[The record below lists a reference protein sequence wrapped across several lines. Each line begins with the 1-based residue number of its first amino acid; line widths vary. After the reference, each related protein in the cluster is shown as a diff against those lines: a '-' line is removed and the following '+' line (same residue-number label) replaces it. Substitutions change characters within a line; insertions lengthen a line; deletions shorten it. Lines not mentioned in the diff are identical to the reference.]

1 MSSDVMAAQAWT
13 TNAELIADVARLYID
28 DQAHVLDPT
37 YERGTW
43 WNVWR
48 PANLTALCRRTDGTD
63 FRHLDYPD
71 GTFDV
76 AAYDPPYVCPGGRK
90 TSTLPG
96 FHDRYGMNEGGH
108 TDPLFSTPAELQQ
121 IINDGLTEMARIVC
135 PRGVVLVKCQDY
147 IWSGKLWIGTHHTL
161 THAIGLG
168 CELVD
173 RFEMITSP
181 RPQPTTNRDGSP
193 RRQVHARRNLS
204 TLLVLRTPK
213 VRSVQPALD
222 LGGAA

>member
-1 MSSDVMAAQAWT
+1 VTDAPVMAATRWA

-28 DQAHVLDPT
+28 DQALVLDPT
-37 YERGTW
+37 YENGTW

-48 PANLTALCRRTDGTD
+48 PTHLTTHHRAVDGTD
-63 FRHLDYPD
+63 FRNLACPD
-71 GTFDV
+71 HVFDV

-96 FHDRYGMNEGGH
+96 FHDRYGMAEGGH
-108 TDPLFSTPAELQQ
+108 TDPMFTTPAELQQ
-121 IINDGLTEMARIVC
+121 IINDGLTEMVRVVK
-135 PRGVVLVKCQDY
+135 PRGLVLVKCQDY
-147 IWSGKLWIGTHHTL
+147 IWSGRMWIGTHHTL
-161 THAIGLG
+161 THALTLG

-173 RFEMITSP
+173 RLEMITSP
-181 RPQPTTNRDGSP
+181 RPQPSTNRDGSP

-213 VRSVQPALD
+213 AAPTQGAL
-222 LGGAA
+222 L

>member
-1 MSSDVMAAQAWT
+1 MSTATDTPPAPVMAATRWA

-28 DQAHVLDPT
+28 DQAAVLDPT

-48 PANLTALCRRTDGTD
+48 PQNLTALHRSVDGTD
-63 FRHLDYPD
+63 FRHLTAADH
-71 GTFDV
+71 TWDV
-76 AAYDPPYVCPGGRK
+76 AAYDPPYVCPGGRR
-90 TSTLPG
+90 TSTLDG
-96 FHDRYGMNEGGH
+96 FHDRYGMAEGGH
-108 TDPLFSTPAELQQ
+108 TDPMFTSPAELQQ
-121 IINDGLTEMARIVC
+121 IINDGLTEMVRVVK
-135 PRGVVLVKCQDY
+135 PTGLVLVKCQDY
-147 IWSGKLWIGTHHTL
+147 ISSGRLWIGTHHTL
-161 THAIGLG
+161 THGLALG

-181 RPQPTTNRDGSP
+181 RPQPTANRDGSP

-213 VRSVQPALD
+213 
-222 LGGAA
+222 AARR